1 MSKLR
6 QSFKKC
12 TFILFFLFTM
22 GFKIFNYLCGSKINK
37 MGKGDKRTKKG
48 KIINKSY
55 GNARPQ
61 KQNKT
66 KKKS

>member
-1 MSKLR
+1 MQNFEIHL
-6 QSFKKC
+6 FLKKA
-12 TFILFFLFTM
+12 INLE
-22 GFKIFNYLCGSKINK
+22 IFNYLCNSKIIK

-48 KIINKSY
+48 KIISKSY